1 MSISGIIN
9 INKPKGYTSQDIVSI
24 VKKLTKCKAGH
35 TGTLDP
41 NATGVLPVCLGR
53 ATKIADYIMAGDKEY
68 AAEVILGSAT
78 DTQDATGTV
87 IDKKTAD
94 VDFAKIKDVLQEFIG
109 TIEQIPPMY
118 SAIKIGG
125 KKLYEYARQNVE
137 IERKPR
143 QIKISGIDILSENLP
158 DSFKIRVNCS
168 KGTYIRTLCAD
179 IGEKLGT
186 LAHMGDLERT
196 RSGSFCIEDSI
207 SLEELEIN
215 VRNGNFQEHIITID
229 NTLDYL
235 PKIIISTNADKLI
248 KNGNKIP
255 LNFVISEKPLEP
267 DAEYLAFDS
276 FGSIIGIHILTD
288 CEYIK
293 PKVYLL

>member
-1 MSISGIIN
+1 MNISGVIN

-24 VKKLTKCKAGH
+24 IKRLTKCKAGH

-87 IDKKTAD
+87 IDKKAVD
-94 VDFAKIKDVLQEFIG
+94 VDFDKIKDILQEFTG
-109 TIEQIPPMY
+109 TISQIPPMY
-118 SAIKIGG
+118 SAIKIDG
-125 KKLYEYARQNVE
+125 KKLYEYARNNME

-143 QIKISGIDILSENLP
+143 QITINSIDIISENFP
-158 DSFKIRVNCS
+158 YSFGIYVSCS

-196 RSGSFCIEDSI
+196 RSSNFYLRDSVGLEEFKNKVKNGSFYECVIK
-207 SLEELEIN
+207 
-215 VRNGNFQEHIITID
+215 ID
-229 NTLDYL
+229 EVLSYL
-235 PKIIISTNADKLI
+235 PKITISSNADKWI

-255 LNFVISEKPLEP
+255 VDFAASEKPLEL
-267 DAEYLAFDS
+267 DKEYLAFDS
-276 FGSIIGIHILTD
+276 LGNVIGIHVLTD
-288 CEYIK
+288 YEYIK